1 MLSLLAENAPEHMDD
16 PDFQTDA
23 IRTLSQVTD
32 RMQRLLATLRASDRT
47 PAPSIVPV
55 GLAHA
60 VDAWVSELK
69 PRIPSRI
76 VLETRLASTPDVAT
90 DTEQLR
96 SVFLNL
102 ILNAVDAIEGQGR
115 ITVQTGADGHWATLV
130 VADTGHGM
138 SASFVRDRL
147 FRPFQTTKPRG
158 LGIGLYQCRH
168 IVQGLGGELAVNS
181 TEGIG
186 TRMLVRLPLAS
197 GVGADAQAPAGS
209 ARRAVA

>member
-1 MLSLLAENAPEHMDD
+1 
-16 PDFQTDA
+16 
-23 IRTLSQVTD
+23 
-32 RMQRLLATLRASDRT
+32 
-47 PAPSIVPV
+47 
-55 GLAHA
+55 
-60 VDAWVSELK
+60 
-69 PRIPSRI
+69 
-76 VLETRLASTPDVAT
+76 
-90 DTEQLR
+90 
-96 SVFLNL
+96 
-102 ILNAVDAIEGQGR
+102 
-115 ITVQTGADGHWATLV
+115 V
-130 VADTGHGM
+130 VADTGLGM